1 MLAIDAGFVSNWLA
15 LTPNQDS
22 NFSPLAPRVCR
33 FGASTSLFLN
43 VGFCFR
49 CTDAAS
55 VFSSVGAASV
65 FISVGNSTEQCQVRE
80 VFCHYLI
87 SCTNVS
93 ILNLL
98 ALSAPSK
105 KK

>member
-65 FISVGNSTEQCQVRE
+65 FISVGVASVFISVENSTEQCQVRE
-80 VFCHYLI
+80 VFVI
-87 SCTNVS
+87 
-93 ILNLL
+93 ILNL
-98 ALSAPSK
+98 AQTFLS
-105 KK
+105 